1 VAIATGRNHLSLP
14 KAAKPPTNKNPHA
27 VALGRKGG
35 KVGGKARAYS
45 LTAEERPAIAVKGG
59 QSPVGHGERAMSPGD
74 HPLNRRVS
82 IVQDMKA
89 LDDNPV
95 FMWTQQKIEAAMK
108 SVEPFLEIE
117 ASRDHDAKTKARL
130 RERLEALR
138 VAALPPG
145 NLKRKHQ

>member
-1 VAIATGRNHLSLP
+1 
-14 KAAKPPTNKNPHA
+14 
-27 VALGRKGG
+27 
-35 KVGGKARAYS
+35 
-45 LTAEERPAIAVKGG
+45 
-59 QSPVGHGERAMSPGD
+59 MSPGD
-74 HPLNRRVS
+74 HPLNRSVS

-108 SVEPFLEIE
+108 SVEPLLEIE